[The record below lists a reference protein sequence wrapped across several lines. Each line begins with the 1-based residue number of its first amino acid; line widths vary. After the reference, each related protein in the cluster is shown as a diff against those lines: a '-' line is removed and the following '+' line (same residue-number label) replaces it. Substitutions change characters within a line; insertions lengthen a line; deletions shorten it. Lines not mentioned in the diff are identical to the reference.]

1 MPFWDMVI
9 KLLVS
14 ILLGSLI
21 GLERE
26 THGRP
31 AGLRTHVLVCMGSTL
46 FTIAGIVMAGPQ
58 NRIGTINDPARIA
71 AQIVTGIGFLGA
83 GTIIHQGSVVRG
95 LTTAASIWA
104 VAAIGLLV
112 GIGGEMMWLAGIASV
127 MVFGTLYLMGRI
139 DKILI
144 APPDERRI
152 TVVTHRSSE
161 RMLDILRI
169 FSAHRIRLRSV
180 DSREGDEDDVQVLR
194 LRITTSRDFDEARL
208 DSDLASSKS
217 VISYTWE

>member
-1 MPFWDMVI
+1 MIFGDMVL
-9 KLLVS
+9 KLFVS

-58 NRIGTINDPARIA
+58 RTIGAINDPARIA

-104 VAAIGLLV
+104 VAAIGIMV
-112 GIGGEMMWLAGIASV
+112 GIGGDMMWLAGVASV

-139 DKILI
+139 DKYLV
-144 APPDERRI
+144 AAPDERRLTI
-152 TVVTHRSSE
+152 TTTRNPE
-161 RMLDILRI
+161 RIYDIMHI
-169 FSAHRIRLRSV
+169 FAEHNARLRSV
-180 DSREGDEDDVQVLR
+180 DSRAGDESDIQVIRMR
-194 LRITTSRDFDEARL
+194 LIVARDFDETKLA
-208 DSDLASSKS
+208 SDLTSSKS
-217 VISYTWE
+217 VISYSWE

>member
-1 MPFWDMVI
+1 MPFWDMVF

-46 FTIAGIVMAGPQ
+46 FTLAGIVMAAHQRELG
-58 NRIGTINDPARIA
+58 GMNDPARVA

-104 VAAIGLLV
+104 VAAIGMLV
-112 GIGGEMMWLAGIASV
+112 GIGGQMMWLAAVASV
-127 MVFGTLYLMGRI
+127 MVFGTLYLMGRV
-139 DKILI
+139 DKVLG
-144 APPDERRI
+144 AAPDERRI
-152 TVVTHRSSE
+152 TIVTSRSSE
-161 RMLDILRI
+161 MLCEILGV
-169 FSAHRIRLRSV
+169 FSRHNARLRSV
-180 DSREGDEDDVQVLR
+180 DSREGDEANIQILR
-194 LRITTSRDFDEARL
+194 LRLITTRDFNETKL
-208 DSDLASSKS
+208 DSELASSKS